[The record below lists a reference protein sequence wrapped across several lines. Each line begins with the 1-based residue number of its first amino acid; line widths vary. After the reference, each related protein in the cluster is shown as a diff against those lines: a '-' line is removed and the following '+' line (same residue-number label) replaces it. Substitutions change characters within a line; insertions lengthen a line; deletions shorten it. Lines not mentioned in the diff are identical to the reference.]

1 MTKKQDPEILAICDA
16 MLDKKAKD
24 IKILDVR
31 KLTTLTDYF
40 VICTSDSDPQTKAI
54 KENIHENLKKNNLS
68 PLHIEGYEK
77 LNWVLIDYG
86 YIIVQIFTKDT
97 RSYYGI
103 ERLWGDAIISV
114 IK

>member
-40 VICTSDSDPQTKAI
+40 VICTSESDPQTKAI
-54 KENIHENLKKNNLS
+54 KVLELLTALLIFSVTQQFLINTDMGVWKK
-68 PLHIEGYEK
+68 E
-77 LNWVLIDYG
+77 
-86 YIIVQIFTKDT
+86 II
-97 RSYYGI
+97 
-103 ERLWGDAIISV
+103 
-114 IK
+114 